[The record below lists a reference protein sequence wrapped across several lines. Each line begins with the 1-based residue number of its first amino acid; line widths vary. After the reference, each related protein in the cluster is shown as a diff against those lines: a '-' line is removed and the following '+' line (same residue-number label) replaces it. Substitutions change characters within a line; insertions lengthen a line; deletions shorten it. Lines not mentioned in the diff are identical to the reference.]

1 MSTAE
6 RTIDIQSVQDL
17 TEKFDPL
24 EPRLKDIQMVDLV
37 Q

>member
-6 RTIDIQSVQDL
+6 RTIDVQSAQDL
-17 TEKFDPL
+17 TEKFDPF
-24 EPRLKDIQMVDLV
+24 EPWLKDMQMVDLV